1 MRINDNRGDI
11 MNKKSMKLSLN
22 ALILMIFTSVFGFAN
37 IPRSFYLMGYAAV
50 PWYII
55 SAIVFFIPY
64 AFIMAEYGS
73 AFKKESGGMYSWMEK
88 AVGAKYAFVGTF
100 MWYASYIVWMVNV
113 SSTIWIPLSNAI
125 FGSDK
130 TSSWA
135 IFGLNSTEV
144 LGILGAL
151 WIIFV
156 TFIAIKGVERITKIT
171 SIGGTFVAI
180 LNVVLIIGAILVVI
194 LNSGEFAEPINNIIN
209 TFTISPNPDYKS
221 IIQILSFITFA
232 IFAFGGLEVLGG
244 LVDQTKDAERTFPKA
259 IIIAATIISIGY
271 AIGIFACGMFT
282 NWNNILSGDNVN
294 LSNVAYILMN
304 NLGVQ
309 IGYAIGLS
317 ESASIQMGLWV
328 ARFVGISML
337 LALTGAFFTLTY
349 SPLKTLLSGA
359 PKEVWPGKLG
369 EIKNDMPVKGMYVQ
383 GIIVIIIILLV
394 SFGGK
399 GAKEFFRILVLMTNV
414 AMTIPYL
421 FLAAAFPKFK
431 KKQLEGEVDKAYM
444 FYKTYGSAVFV
455 SIMICLMV
463 GFANVFTIIE
473 PAINGKISDTIIMI
487 AGPVSFSII
496 ALILFSLY
504 EKKK

>member
-1 MRINDNRGDI
+1 
-11 MNKKSMKLSLN
+11 MNKKSMKLSLT

-209 TFTISPNPDYKS
+209 TFTISPNQDYKS

-271 AIGIFACGMFT
+271 AIGIFACGIFT

-317 ESASIQMGLWV
+317 ESASIQIGLWV

-369 EIKNDMPVKGMYVQ
+369 EIKNDMPVNGMYVQ

-431 KKQLEGEVDKAYM
+431 KKQLEGKVDKAYM

-463 GFANVFTIIE
+463 GFANIFTIIE
-473 PAINGKISDTIIMI
+473 PAISGKISDTIIMI
-487 AGPVSFSII
+487 AGPISFSII